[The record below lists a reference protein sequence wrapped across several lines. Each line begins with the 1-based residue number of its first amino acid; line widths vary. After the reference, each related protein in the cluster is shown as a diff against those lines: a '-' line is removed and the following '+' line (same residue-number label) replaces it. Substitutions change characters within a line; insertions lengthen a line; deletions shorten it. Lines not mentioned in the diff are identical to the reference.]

1 MKSILAK
8 KKYLLA
14 GLPALGATILA
25 AAFLSPR
32 AEPGAAPMMETPAPA
47 PTWKWGLSADYM
59 WRDVDLNEDYKSP
72 FEDFDN
78 GSEFDGPSA
87 DDWNVDYDDFDG
99 DLWGFS
105 AFVVPPCFWD
115 IMIDFSYRTGDLDGD
130 FRNHTVDKGF
140 NGEYLDG
147 PYEGKADFDRDEYVV
162 GLTYPIPSID
172 WLYARLEY
180 FNYQMDGKWDYGDGY
195 TETQDYTL
203 WGITGGAGAHYGI
216 PLGSSGAM
224 FDLNAFAGLV
234 YFDFEHEEVAS
245 GGTTDWSDWGFL
257 GRIGGRFSYPI
268 QSQLDV
274 FLGCGYEYL
283 LTDSDDLDM
292 TTQGVFVNLG
302 LKGEF

>member
-8 KKYLLA
+8 NKYLLA

-25 AAFLSPR
+25 GAFLSPL
-32 AEPGAAPMMETPAPA
+32 AEAGPAPMMETPAPA
-47 PTWKWGLSADYM
+47 PTWKWGISADYM

-78 GSEFDGPSA
+78 GSEFDGPST
-87 DDWNVDYDDFDG
+87 DDWNVDYDDFNG

-130 FRNHTVDKGF
+130 FRNHTVAKGLD
-140 NGEYLDG
+140 GGYLDG
-147 PYEGKADFDRDEYVV
+147 PYEGKANFDRDEYVV
-162 GLTYPIPSID
+162 GLTYPIPTID
-172 WLYARLEY
+172 WLYARVEY
-180 FNYQMDGKWDYGDGY
+180 FNHQMDGKWKYDDGDV
-195 TETQDYTL
+195 EKQDYTL
-203 WGITGGAGAHYGI
+203 WGISGGAGANYGM
-216 PLGSSGAM
+216 PLGGSGLM
-224 FDLNAFAGLV
+224 LDLNAFAGLV
-234 YFDFEHEEVAS
+234 YFDFEHKEVAS
-245 GGTTDWSDWGFL
+245 GAKTDWSDWGFL
-257 GRIGGRFSYPI
+257 GRVGARVSYPI

-274 FLGCGYEYL
+274 FLGTGYEYL